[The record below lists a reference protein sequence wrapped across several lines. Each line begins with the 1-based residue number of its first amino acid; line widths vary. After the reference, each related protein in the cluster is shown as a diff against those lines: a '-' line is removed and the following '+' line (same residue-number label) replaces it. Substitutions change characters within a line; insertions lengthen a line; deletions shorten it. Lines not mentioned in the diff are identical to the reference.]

1 MNGRARCHN
10 GNRSVGDAAYR
21 FTRSRG
27 CVIEREQISDGEHLG
42 GEKAIESTE
51 AEGAAAAKEIG
62 DMRGLETCLAG
73 KESSIHTASIDPPEE
88 FQAETLLQLGEV
100 HCGKTVAW
108 LEDRQAAMTGDVAR
122 IVATVDATADARQ
135 RELERKLEAAEQQ
148 IAELKAQ
155 AAGSSGR
162 KTLPVATMQLLA
174 KQGIGSVDGLDAG
187 SLDAAL
193 TGLSLEQRVAVKAQL
208 IRSGA
213 LA

>member
-1 MNGRARCHN
+1 MQVETRQREAQYESEETMDEHN
-10 GNRSVGDAAYR
+10 ASETAMVATERLQAA
-21 FTRSRG
+21 T
-27 CVIEREQISDGEHLG
+27 ER
-42 GEKAIESTE
+42 
-51 AEGAAAAKEIG
+51 
-62 DMRGLETCLAG
+62 LE
-73 KESSIHTASIDPPEE
+73 
-88 FQAETLLQLGEV
+88 
-100 HCGKTVAW
+100 KTVAW
-108 LEDRQAAMTGDVAR
+108 MEERQAAMTGDVAR

-155 AAGSSGR
+155 AAASSGR

-174 KQGIGSVDGLDAG
+174 KQGIGSVDGLEAG

>member
-1 MNGRARCHN
+1 MQVETRQSEAQYESEETMDEHN
-10 GNRSVGDAAYR
+10 ASETAMVATERLQAA
-21 FTRSRG
+21 T
-27 CVIEREQISDGEHLG
+27 ER
-42 GEKAIESTE
+42 
-51 AEGAAAAKEIG
+51 
-62 DMRGLETCLAG
+62 LE
-73 KESSIHTASIDPPEE
+73 
-88 FQAETLLQLGEV
+88 
-100 HCGKTVAW
+100 KTVAW
-108 LEDRQAAMTGDVAR
+108 LEERQAAMTGDVAR

-155 AAGSSGR
+155 AAASSGR
-162 KTLPVATMQLLA
+162 RTLPVATMQLLA
-174 KQGIGSVDGLDAG
+174 KQGIGSVDGLEAG